1 MPHRQDFEAISSN
14 TVVDP
19 IPDAIKVETPYLR
32 RTRLVDA
39 NSDVWLHKQKI
50 QRGLKI
56 LAYSTWSC
64 RSVDRPPLDNAFNLA
79 SGASRDEKLKR
90 HPYP

>member
-1 MPHRQDFEAISSN
+1 MSD

-19 IPDAIKVETPYLR
+19 IPDAIKVETPYLS
-32 RTRLVDA
+32 RTCLIDA
-39 NSDVWLHKQKI
+39 NPDVRLHKQKR
-50 QRGLKI
+50 QRGLQV
-56 LAYSTWSC
+56 LAYSTRRC
-64 RSVDRPPLDNAFNLA
+64 RPVDRPPLDDPFDLA

>member
-1 MPHRQDFEAISSN
+1 M
-14 TVVDP
+14 
-19 IPDAIKVETPYLR
+19 PDAINVESLYLR
-32 RTRLVDA
+32 RSRLIDT

-50 QRGLKI
+50 QRGLQI

-64 RSVDRPPLDNAFNLA
+64 GSVDRPPLDNAFNLA
-79 SGASRDEKLKR
+79 SGASRNEQLKR